1 MENYR
6 KQKAIELFKQ
16 GYNCTQAILL
26 AYCDL
31 VDLDEKIAFKIST
44 GFGGGI
50 AKLGKTCGAINAAVM
65 LIRLR
70 YAGTEKT
77 DLDSKNKVIE
87 MTRNFIVEFSRNHK
101 GINCAELLTEETD
114 KRYTMHSEKCVNI
127 IDEVC
132 ELLKL

>member
-31 VDLDEKIAFKIST
+31 VDLDEKTAFKIST

-65 LIRLR
+65 LISLR

-77 DLDSKNKVIE
+77 GNCSYPRDCVDLSDGHAVLWTFWQSC
-87 MTRNFIVEFSRNHK
+87 FHYEFQAFGRRK
-101 GINCAELLTEETD
+101 I
-114 KRYTMHSEKCVNI
+114 
-127 IDEVC
+127 
-132 ELLKL
+132 

>member
-65 LIRLR
+65 LISLR

-101 GINCAELLTEETD
+101 
-114 KRYTMHSEKCVNI
+114 
-127 IDEVC
+127 
-132 ELLKL
+132 